1 MENKRVI
8 KGHARPYRFFSRF
21 LIAGYI
27 VLFIPPLLLLLI
39 ILSSLLVGGE
49 PVMGLASLIALLV
62 YTVQLIRGYQNL
74 SKETPGS
81 FTASAV
87 GIDFTGTDT
96 VIGWNQVR
104 KWSRKRK
111 GILVILEAGP
121 YRSLQTFSGQ
131 VLGHDDGF
139 AFLLRP
145 DINSQDKNTAYSELI
160 QLLNQNT
167 KDRKKGDHD
176 HV

>member
-1 MENKRVI
+1 MENKIVI
-8 KGHARPYRFFSRF
+8 KGHARPYRFFSRY

-145 DINSQDKNTAYSELI
+145 DISSQDKKTAYSELI

>member
-8 KGHARPYRFFSRF
+8 KGHARPYRFFFRF

-62 YTVQLIRGYQNL
+62 YTVQLIRGYRNL

-81 FTASAV
+81 FTASAA
-87 GIDFTGTDT
+87 GIDFTGTEA
-96 VIGWNQVR
+96 VIGWNQIR
-104 KWSRKRK
+104 KWSRKPK
-111 GILVILEAGP
+111 GILVILKSDP
-121 YRSLQTFSGQ
+121 YGQ
-131 VLGHDDGF
+131 QLSFPVRVLGHDNGF

-145 DINSQDKNTAYSELI
+145 DASQSDKETAYTQLI
-160 QLLNQNT
+160 QLLDQNT
-167 KDRKKGDHD
+167 KDRKERDHD

>member
-1 MENKRVI
+1 
-8 KGHARPYRFFSRF
+8 
-21 LIAGYI
+21 
-27 VLFIPPLLLLLI
+27 
-39 ILSSLLVGGE
+39 
-49 PVMGLASLIALLV
+49 MGLASLIALLV
-62 YTVQLIRGYQNL
+62 YTVQLIRGYRNL

-81 FTASAV
+81 FTASAA

-145 DINSQDKNTAYSELI
+145 DINSQDKKTAYSELI

>member
-62 YTVQLIRGYQNL
+62 YTVQLIRGYRNL

>member
-62 YTVQLIRGYQNL
+62 YTVQLIRGYRNL

-81 FTASAV
+81 FTASAA
-87 GIDFTGTDT
+87 GIDFTGTEA
-96 VIGWNQVR
+96 VIGWNQIR
-104 KWSRKRK
+104 KWSRKPK
-111 GILVILEAGP
+111 GILVILKSDP
-121 YRSLQTFSGQ
+121 YGQ
-131 VLGHDDGF
+131 QLSFPVRVLGHDNGF

-145 DINSQDKNTAYSELI
+145 DASQSDKETAYTQLI
-160 QLLNQNT
+160 QLLDQNT
-167 KDRKKGDHD
+167 KDRKERDHD